1 MILSISAILPFFLI
15 TENEKSWGSLYFPTD
30 PTKKSINDS
39 LAVELIAGSVI
50 ALGCI
55 NFFKFL
61 VIKLSII
68 RIGRQLHSRM
78 VFRVLHSSVIKF
90 LQRTPLGVILNR
102 FSNDINNVD
111 NNFAEIYNDITYYI
125 LGLFAA
131 TGIML
136 AGITSLLVMIPVL
149 LYIFVCFWIS
159 SVYMKAKREVSR
171 LALTSKSPVIGL
183 PTSSISGGPC
193 IRSLGLQGYFEKEM
207 AKRIEDNV
215 KNFFLVLGLPR
226 WFNFRADIA
235 KIFCL
240 QIPLYMFMGWTLYHY
255 KDNNTPKLVNFLF
268 SVFSFAP
275 NFIRLLHERQRIE
288 IDALSFERC
297 FAYEDLE
304 MENGY
309 KKVDQTSKIFE
320 NLTNRGLNG
329 AKQYVQEHQRASLFE
344 KGAISFE
351 NVSAWYPA
359 SERKNINQLNF
370 EVPAGQKVGIVGRS
384 GAGKSTFTKLLW
396 RAMEPQEGTILVD
409 GIKIND
415 LDLKEFRE
423 QLNVILQKPNIFEG
437 TLASNISSKRLT
449 AASVNRISSE
459 MRELGFP
466 SSKLSDGKLGYKVNL
481 SGNNL
486 SLSEKQVICLMQSL
500 QRKSKIV
507 IMDEATA
514 YVDPAMEEKFNAMIW
529 KTFERSTMFVIAH
542 RIKSVMG
549 CDRIFVFD
557 QGEIVEDGSPAELLK
572 NPESIF
578 YDMWS
583 KGK

>member
-1 MILSISAILPFFLI
+1 M
-15 TENEKSWGSLYFPTD
+15 
-30 PTKKSINDS
+30 
-39 LAVELIAGSVI
+39 
-50 ALGCI
+50 
-55 NFFKFL
+55 
-61 VIKLSII
+61 
-68 RIGRQLHSRM
+68 HSRM
-78 VFRVLHSSVIKF
+78 VFRVLHSSAIKF

-111 NNFAEIYNDITYYI
+111 NNFSNIYNNFTYYI
-125 LGLFAA
+125 LGLFASA
-131 TGIML
+131 GIML
-136 AGITSLLVMIPVL
+136 AGITSVVVLIPLL

-159 SVYMKAKREVSR
+159 SIYMKAKREVSR

-183 PTSSISGGPC
+183 PISSISGGPC
-193 IRSLGLQGYFEKEM
+193 IRSLRLEGYFEKEM
-207 AKRIEDNV
+207 GKRIENNT
-215 KNFFLVLGLPR
+215 KNFFLKIGLPF
-226 WFNFRADIA
+226 WFDFRASIA

-240 QIPLYMFMGWTLYHY
+240 QIPLYLFMGWTLYRHQD
-255 KDNNTPKLVNFLF
+255 KNTPKLVNFLF

-275 NFIRLLHERQRIE
+275 NFLRLLHERQEIE

-297 FAYEDLE
+297 FAYEELE

-320 NLTNRGLNG
+320 NLNNKGLER
-329 AKQYVQEHQRASLFE
+329 AKQYVQDHKRAKLFQ
-344 KGAISFE
+344 KGAVSFQ
-351 NVSAWYPA
+351 NVSAWYPT
-359 SERKNINQLNF
+359 SEKRNINELNF

-396 RAMEPQEGTILVD
+396 RAMEPQLGTILVD

-423 QLNVILQKPNIFEG
+423 QLNIILQKPNIFEG

-449 AASVNRISSE
+449 AAEVSRISME

-466 SSKLSDGKLGYKVNL
+466 SGKLSDGQLDYKVNL

-514 YVDPAMEEKFNAMIW
+514 YVDPAMEDKFNKMIW
-529 KTFERSTMFVIAH
+529 STFKDSTMFVIAH

-557 QGEIVEDGSPAELLK
+557 QGEIVEDGSPTELLK
-572 NPESIF
+572 KPDSIF